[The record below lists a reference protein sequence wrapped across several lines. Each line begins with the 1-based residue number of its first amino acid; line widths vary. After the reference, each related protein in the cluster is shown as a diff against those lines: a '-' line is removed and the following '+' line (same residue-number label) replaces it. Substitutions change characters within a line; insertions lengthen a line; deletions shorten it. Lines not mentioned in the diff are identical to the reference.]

1 VGHRAG
7 EGSGGP
13 GQEGYPA
20 TQKKPAYRHE
30 ALMTVSARPA
40 TKRARAFHTDME
52 GHTSQYA
59 ARVSED
65 GKAITFLSD
74 VPLPGPRLTYVK
86 AHQPTSPI
94 PLPCTS
100 RPEHTGSQILN
111 KRPRV
116 G

>member
-1 VGHRAG
+1 
-7 EGSGGP
+7 
-13 GQEGYPA
+13 
-20 TQKKPAYRHE
+20 
-30 ALMTVSARPA
+30 MTVSARPA

-86 AHQPTSPI
+86 AQDDHVATTFEMAPAHKPDPFAMYIEARAHRVSD
-94 PLPCTS
+94 
-100 RPEHTGSQILN
+100 SQ
-111 KRPRV
+111 
-116 G
+116 